1 MIILKYIF
9 LMLIL
14 CGSSVVGVLISK
26 KFKNRVNELRE
37 FKNVLNI
44 LEAKIKFTYEP
55 LGDIFGEISEMTNN
69 SKNAI
74 SKIFKEVKQKMQ
86 DFDVNTSWEESL
98 ESSKSALN
106 LNGEDI
112 DILKSLGNLL
122 RKD

>member
-1 MIILKYIF
+1 
-9 LMLIL
+9 
-14 CGSSVVGVLISK
+14 
-26 KFKNRVNELRE
+26 
-37 FKNVLNI
+37 
-44 LEAKIKFTYEP
+44 

-86 DFDVNTSWEESL
+86 NCDVNTSWEESL
-98 ESSKSALN
+98 ESSKSDLN

-122 RKD
+122 REN